1 MTSAPQPRADNS
13 ELAASAHPTE
23 STRLAYAASEP
34 GATTAGRGKARL
46 VVPTPLNVSNIRNHR
61 SPVERAIR
69 LAVVELRYCA
79 LLWMLGFVLVLV
91 KNADFGAPLPWA
103 VAFLPLWLGN
113 VRAIALCCRIVGR
126 AGSCYDRIMS
136 GTDYVRMVRA
146 PTYRTT
152 DPSLLEFAIPEDLVH
167 LVNRGTVGALVA
179 VPTFM
184 LLMWTEVMLCMHLSG
199 GSVGKRAGGL
209 WAAMAPLLFIE
220 AVMVAQWALIK
231 SNSWRGG
238 LVMGLCFLSTVSL
251 THAWATYERAGAG
264 ASGEAGGTIW
274 WPGCIPL
281 WLLTLVFFEL
291 IVSVVRKHFTGMYR
305 LRPSQLL
312 ACGLYF
318 LACAFSASAE
328 VLLAARAALPW
339 GDDATAGLVLPLAGL
354 GVGIICGGGA
364 LMIVIE
370 VGGRVGC
377 DCHWRTG
384 RSSHLHFVHP
394 PSPPPR
400 NTRYGSSR
408 HWVLAT
414 RCRSPRRK
422 MAVGSRPANH
432 KGTTWRWVR
441 WHEGAA
447 LGQTGEGSWKQTRAE
462 QNCKRPWEAAASS
475 RPQATGSQRATT
487 TMLRARWHTPTYTTS
502 RSMAGRE

>member
-1 MTSAPQPRADNS
+1 MTSTPQPRGDNS
-13 ELAASAHPTE
+13 ELGDSVHPAE
-23 STRLAYAASEP
+23 NTRLVSAALGP
-34 GATTAGRGKARL
+34 GRVTSGKVRL

-79 LLWMLGFVLVLV
+79 LLWMLGFMLVLV
-91 KNADFGAPLPWA
+91 KNADDGALPWA

-179 VPTFM
+179 VPTFL
-184 LLMWTEVMLCMHLSG
+184 LLMWTETMLCMHLSG
-199 GSVGKRAGGL
+199 GRGRKRAGGL

-251 THAWATYERAGAG
+251 THTWATHERAGAG
-264 ASGEAGGTIW
+264 ASGMANAGGW
-274 WPGCIPL
+274 WSGCIPL
-281 WLLTLVFFEL
+281 WLLSLVFLEL
-291 IVSVVRKHFTGMYR
+291 IVSVVRKHCTGVYR
-305 LRPSQLL
+305 LRPSQLV
-312 ACGLYF
+312 ACGLYL

-328 VLLAARAALPW
+328 VLLAARATLPW
-339 GDDATAGLVLPLAGL
+339 GDNVTTGLWLPLAGL
-354 GVGIICGGGA
+354 GVGITCGGGA

-370 VGGRVGC
+370 EHAIWLIATLGFGDPLPLSKTEDGG
-377 DCHWRTG
+377 WE
-384 RSSHLHFVHP
+384 
-394 PSPPPR
+394 
-400 NTRYGSSR
+400 
-408 HWVLAT
+408 
-414 RCRSPRRK
+414 
-422 MAVGSRPANH
+422 PA
-432 KGTTWRWVR
+432 G
-441 WHEGAA
+441 EPQGYDLA
-447 LGQTGEGSWKQTRAE
+447 LGPLARGHS
-462 QNCKRPWEAAASS
+462 AAASRGGGLNINAS
-475 RPQATGSQRATT
+475 GVEPPGATPVGRGGEFEASGYGESKGPSDDTQDTSAYADLYDKSQ
-487 TMLRARWHTPTYTTS
+487 HGGP
-502 RSMAGRE
+502 

>member
-1 MTSAPQPRADNS
+1 MTSTPQPRGDNS
-13 ELAASAHPTE
+13 ELGDSVHPAE
-23 STRLAYAASEP
+23 NTRLVSAALGP
-34 GATTAGRGKARL
+34 GRVTSGKVRL

-79 LLWMLGFVLVLV
+79 LLWMLGFMLVLV
-91 KNADFGAPLPWA
+91 KNADDGALPWA

-179 VPTFM
+179 VPTFL
-184 LLMWTEVMLCMHLSG
+184 LLMWTETMLCMHLSG
-199 GSVGKRAGGL
+199 GRGRKRAGGL

-251 THAWATYERAGAG
+251 THTWATHERAGAG
-264 ASGEAGGTIW
+264 ASGMANAGGW
-274 WPGCIPL
+274 WSGCIPL
-281 WLLTLVFFEL
+281 WLLSLVFLEL
-291 IVSVVRKHFTGMYR
+291 IVSVVRKHCTGVYR
-305 LRPSQLL
+305 LRPSQLV
-312 ACGLYF
+312 ACGLYL

-328 VLLAARAALPW
+328 VLLAARATLPW
-339 GDDATAGLVLPLAGL
+339 GDNVTTGLWLPLAGL
-354 GVGIICGGGA
+354 GVGITCGGGA

-370 VGGRVGC
+370 VGGLVGGLPARNGC
-377 DCHWRTG
+377 SYRLT
-384 RSSHLHFVHP
+384 SSTHPRPPPTHTHARAHTHMCFGPTPPFPFSVSSP
-394 PSPPPR
+394 PSR
-400 NTRYGSSR
+400 STRYGSSQ
-408 HWVLAT
+408 HWVSAT
-414 RCRSPRRK
+414 RCRSRRRRT
-422 MAVGSRPANH
+422 AVGSRLANR
-432 KGTTWRWVR
+432 KGTTLRWAR
-441 WHEGAA
+441 WHEDTA
-447 LGQTGEGSWKQTRAE
+447 LPQAGEGA
-462 QNCKRPWEAAASS
+462 
-475 RPQATGSQRATT
+475 
-487 TMLRARWHTPTYTTS
+487 
-502 RSMAGRE
+502 